1 MTIFVILLF
10 VYSCC
15 AIHKYCR
22 LVNGQRIIVYL
33 LMYLP
38 LFILC
43 AFRDISVG
51 NDTSVY
57 YYGFQNFSNFNNLN
71 EAFATSRYEP
81 AYIIINYLFNKCNL
95 SYYVLQIVL
104 SGFIYFS
111 IFVFLLKYSSD
122 FLFSVYVFYVLR
134 YSIGT
139 MNVVRMWMAIAIL
152 LFAIQ
157 YVIDRKLIKF
167 LIIIL
172 LASLFHS
179 SALVFLIIYPLYS
192 IKINKKIILVMMGGA
207 VFIFLASKLFFS
219 VLTSLIGRYS
229 GYLSTDF
236 NVESNIAVY
245 LTLLIDLFLF
255 ALIYFALNLKTEYY
269 CDDNS
274 WGNIFSLICEEDKNN
289 VGLKRIL
296 VLSALLAVCFDI
308 IGLGN
313 TVMNRISSYF
323 SVFFVLSI
331 PIAIQKIQFEASKGF
346 VKFAVMIG
354 LSAQFLVIMIFR
366 PNWSGVVPYSFL
378 W

>member
-1 MTIFVILLF
+1 MTIFVVLLF

-15 AIHKYCR
+15 SIHKNCR

-33 LMYLP
+33 LIYLP
-38 LFILC
+38 LFVLC

-57 YYGFQNFSNFNNLN
+57 YYGFQNFSNFNSLH
-71 EAFATSRYEP
+71 EAFTTSRYEP
-81 AYIIINYLFNKCNL
+81 AYIIINYLFNKFNL
-95 SYYVLQIVL
+95 SYYFLQIVL

-111 IFVFLLKYSSD
+111 VFVFLLRYSSD

-139 MNVVRMWMAIAIL
+139 MNVVRMWMAIAVL

-167 LIIIL
+167 LIVIL

-192 IKINKKIILVMMGGA
+192 IQINKKIILAMMGGS
-207 VFIFLASKLFFS
+207 VLIFLASKFFFS

-245 LTLLIDLFLF
+245 LTLLIDLSLF
-255 ALIYFALNLKTEYY
+255 VLIYVAINRENKYY
-269 CDDNS
+269 CNDNS
-274 WGNIFSLICEEDKNN
+274 WGNIVSLIYEEDKNN
-289 VGLKRIL
+289 VGLKKIL
-296 VLSALLAVCFDI
+296 VLTALLAVCFDI

-313 TVMNRISSYF
+313 TVMNRISTYF

-331 PIAIQKIQFEASKGF
+331 PIAIQKIQFEANKGF
-346 VKFAVMIG
+346 VKTAVMIG
-354 LSAQFLVIMIFR
+354 LSVQFLIIMIFR
-366 PNWSGVVPYSFL
+366 PNWSGVVPYVFL